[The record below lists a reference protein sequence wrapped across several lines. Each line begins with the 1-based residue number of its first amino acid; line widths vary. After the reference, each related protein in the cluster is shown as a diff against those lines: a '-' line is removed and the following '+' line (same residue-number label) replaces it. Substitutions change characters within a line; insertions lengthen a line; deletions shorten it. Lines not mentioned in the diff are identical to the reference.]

1 MNFSLIL
8 QKLTETISPA
18 MLRDYFA
25 LISGSMGRLV
35 VSLIYFIALA
45 NSLSLADFGLFAT
58 ASAAGVVLSRLVA
71 LGFNSPLYRI
81 ATVKPHL
88 LGTYT
93 AGYLF
98 FILASLPLFTL
109 ATGIAYLIFFKKSI
123 SFWPFAIIIIAEALI
138 WRSVEIIIIVNN
150 GLGRFGRGSFLTI
163 AGTLARSVAAF
174 IFAFTSAKDISHW
187 AWWYLGANLFSL
199 VLALQFYPKIR
210 LRIRLKLYLRR
221 MADSLSV
228 TAAEF
233 LFYLQNEFDKLLVL
247 SFGSPTIAG
256 IYAIIMRLVDLTAV
270 PIRSFNMMLVQ
281 KLMRKPDILTSLKM
295 KLAFESGIFI
305 ISTIALAGLAVIL
318 YIFPNALGSNVAPV
332 AGLVPLVLLV
342 PGLRNLIEYQ
352 NELLYARGQSGLR
365 AINLSVT
372 ALIKALLIWLLLRSN
387 HDGNDWLIWLN
398 ACFFALYLLST
409 GFTYWHIR
417 KPANRV

>member
-1 MNFSLIL
+1 MKFSLPL
-8 QKLTETISPA
+8 QKLTKTISPEV
-18 MLRDYFA
+18 MRGYIA
-25 LISGSMGRLV
+25 LISGSLGRLV

-93 AGYLF
+93 VGYLLS
-98 FILASLPLFTL
+98 ILASLPLFSL
-109 ATGIAYLIFFKKSI
+109 ATVIAYLIFFKDNVA
-123 SFWPFAIIIIAEALI
+123 FWPFAIIIIAEALV
-138 WRSVEIIIIVNN
+138 WRSAEIIIIVNN

-163 AGTLARSVAAF
+163 AGTAARSLAAF
-174 IFAFTSAKDISHW
+174 LFAFTSTKDISHW
-187 AWWYLGANLFSL
+187 AWWYLAANLFSL
-199 VLALQFYPKIR
+199 LLALQFYPKVR
-210 LRIRLKLYLRR
+210 LRLRPKLYARR
-221 MADSLSV
+221 IADSLSV

-247 SFGSPTIAG
+247 SFGGPTIAG

-281 KLMRKPDILTSLKM
+281 KLMRTPDMLTSTKI
-295 KLAFESGIFI
+295 KASIEGAIFA
-305 ISTIALAGLAVIL
+305 ISTMALAGLAAIL
-318 YIFPNALGSNVAPV
+318 YVFPNALGSNVAPV
-332 AGLVPLVLLV
+332 ASLVPLVLLV

-365 AINLSVT
+365 AINLSIT
-372 ALIKALLIWLLLRSN
+372 TMIKALFIWVLLRN
-387 HDGNDWLIWLN
+387 IYNDNDWIVWLN
-398 ACFFALYLLST
+398 AGFFGLYLLSAC
-409 GFTYWHIR
+409 FTYWHIK

>member
-1 MNFSLIL
+1 MKFGVSL
-8 QKLTETISPA
+8 QKLKQSISPA
-18 MLRDYFA
+18 VMRDYFA
-25 LISGSMGRLV
+25 LISGSLGRLV

-88 LGTYT
+88 LGAYT
-93 AGYLF
+93 AGYLLS
-98 FILASLPLFTL
+98 ILASIPLFAL
-109 ATGIAYLIFFKKSI
+109 ATIGAYLIFFKDNV
-123 SFWPFAIIIIAEALI
+123 SFWPFAIIVIAEALV
-138 WRSVEIIIIVNN
+138 WRSAEIIIIVNN

-163 AGTLARSVAAF
+163 AGTAARSAAAF
-174 IFAFTSAKDISHW
+174 LFAFTSAKDISHW
-187 AWWYLGANLFSL
+187 AWWYLGANVFSL
-199 VLALQFYPKIR
+199 LLALQFYPKVR
-210 LRIRLKLYLRR
+210 LRLRPKLYVRR
-221 MADSLSV
+221 IADSLSV

-247 SFGSPTIAG
+247 SFGGPTIAG

-281 KLMRKPDILTSLKM
+281 KLMRKPDLLTSAKI
-295 KLAFESGIFI
+295 KLSMEGGIFA
-305 ISTIALAGLAVIL
+305 ISTIALGGLAAVL

-387 HDGNDWLIWLN
+387 HDGNDWIIWLN
-398 ACFFALYLLST
+398 ACFVVLYLFSAC
-409 GFTYWHIR
+409 FTYWHLR
-417 KPANRV
+417 KPANRI